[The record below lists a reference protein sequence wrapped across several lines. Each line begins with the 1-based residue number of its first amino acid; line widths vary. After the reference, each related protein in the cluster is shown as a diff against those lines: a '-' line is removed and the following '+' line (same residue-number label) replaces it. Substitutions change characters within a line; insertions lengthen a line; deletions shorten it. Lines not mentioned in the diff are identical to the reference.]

1 MEQTGCHPPNLNPNV
16 NIMMN
21 DELTFGCIG
30 EHLPHS
36 FSREIHEQIGGY
48 AYDLKELTPEELP
61 AFLAARSFRGINV
74 TIPYKQAVIPFLD
87 GIDETADAIGAVNTI
102 VNRNGKLFGYNTD
115 LDGLTRLIRRIGLD
129 PAGKKVLVPGT
140 GGTSRTASFA
150 AKKMG
155 VRDIIRISRTGKEG
169 SLTYEDVLRDH
180 TDAEIILNTTP
191 CGMFPEPDAQPLPLE
206 PFTRLQGVVDV
217 IYNPLR
223 SRLVLDARSR
233 GIPADGGLYMLV
245 AQAIRASELFLGK
258 EYPEDLTDRIYNRI
272 LRQKENVVLIG
283 MPGSGKSAV
292 GRMLAEKT
300 GRPLVDTDQLIVEQT
315 GKAITDIFR
324 EDGEPAFRDLESR
337 VIRKLAKHGGQ
348 IISTGGGAVLRSENV
363 TALRQNGRLFWL
375 DRNPESLLP
384 TDDRPLADT
393 DAKIKQLYA
402 KREPVYRAAADEI
415 IPVTGAPE
423 DTALQ
428 IVL

>member
-1 MEQTGCHPPNLNPNV
+1 
-16 NIMMN
+16 MN
-21 DELTFGCIG
+21 DELTYGCIG

-48 AYDLKELTPEELP
+48 AYALKELTPEELP
-61 AFLAARSFRGINV
+61 LFMAARAFRGINV

-87 GIDETADAIGAVNTI
+87 DIDETARAIGAVNTV

-115 LDGLTRLIRRIGLD
+115 LDGLTRLVRRTGLD
-129 PAGKKVLVPGT
+129 LSGKKVLVPGT

-150 AKKMG
+150 AEKLG
-155 VRDIIRISRTGKEG
+155 AREILRVSRTGREG
-169 SLTYEDVLRDH
+169 SLTYGDVLRNH

-191 CGMFPEPDAQPLPLE
+191 CGMYPEPEAQPLPLD

-233 GIPADGGLYMLV
+233 GIPAEGGLYMLV
-245 AQAIRASELFLGK
+245 AQAVRASEHFLDTV
-258 EYPEDLTDRIYNRI
+258 YPEDLADRIYERI
-272 LRQKENVVLIG
+272 LRRKENVVLIG

-292 GRMLAEKT
+292 GRILSEKT
-300 GRPLVDTDQLIVEQT
+300 GKPLADTDRLIVEKA
-315 GKAITDIFR
+315 GKSIPDIFR
-324 EDGEPAFRDLESR
+324 ENGEPAFRDLESEVVR
-337 VIRKLAKHGGQ
+337 EVSKQGGQ
-348 IISTGGGAVLRSENV
+348 VISTGGGAVLRPENV

-375 DRNPESLLP
+375 DRNPDDLVP

-393 DAKIKQLYA
+393 EAKMKQLYLE
-402 KREPVYRAAADEI
+402 REPVYRAAADEVI
-415 IPVTGAPE
+415 HVNGTPE
-423 DTALQ
+423 DTAGE
-428 IVL
+428 IESR

>member
-1 MEQTGCHPPNLNPNV
+1 
-16 NIMMN
+16 MN
-21 DELTFGCIG
+21 DELTYGCIG

-48 AYDLKELTPEELP
+48 AYALKELTPEELP
-61 AFLAARSFRGINV
+61 LFMAARAFRGINV

-87 GIDETADAIGAVNTI
+87 DIDETARAIGAVNTV

-115 LDGLTRLIRRIGLD
+115 LDGLTRLVRRTGLD
-129 PAGKKVLVPGT
+129 LSGKKVLVPGT

-150 AKKMG
+150 AEKLG
-155 VRDIIRISRTGKEG
+155 AREILRVSRTGREG
-169 SLTYEDVLRDH
+169 SLTYGDVLRNH

-191 CGMFPEPDAQPLPLE
+191 CGMYPEPEAQPLPLD

-233 GIPADGGLYMLV
+233 GIPAEGGLYMLV
-245 AQAIRASELFLGK
+245 AQAVRASEHFLDTV
-258 EYPEDLTDRIYNRI
+258 YPEDLADRIYERI
-272 LRQKENVVLIG
+272 LRRKENVVLIG

-292 GRMLAEKT
+292 GRILSEKT
-300 GRPLVDTDQLIVEQT
+300 GKPLADTDRLIVEKA
-315 GKAITDIFR
+315 GKSIPDIFR
-324 EDGEPAFRDLESR
+324 ENGEPAFRDLESEVVR
-337 VIRKLAKHGGQ
+337 EVSKQGGQ
-348 IISTGGGAVLRSENV
+348 VISTGGGAVLRPENV

-375 DRNPESLLP
+375 DRNPDDLIP

-393 DAKIKQLYA
+393 EAKMKQLYLE
-402 KREPVYRAAADEI
+402 REPVYRAAADEVI
-415 IPVTGAPE
+415 HVNGTPE
-423 DTALQ
+423 DTAGE
-428 IVL
+428 IESR